1 MDLRIISE
9 KIFPLSASSL
19 EKLEAISEII
29 SLPKGEILFQQNKIE
44 TDIYFLKKG
53 IVRAFSEIDGSQIT
67 FWFGLEADVVLSMNS
82 YVHKKPGY
90 ETIELLEN
98 CEFYKIGTNQLNE
111 LFLKNLELSNWG
123 RKLAEKELVKVE
135 KRLIDRQF
143 LSASER
149 YQQLLHLHP
158 QLIKRVALIHI
169 ASFLGIT
176 AVSLSRIRSKV
187 K

>member
-1 MDLRIISE
+1 MDLKIISE
-9 KIFPLSASSL
+9 KIWKLSASSL

-29 SLPKGEILFQQNKIE
+29 SFPKGEILFHQNKIE

-67 FWFGLEADVVLSMNS
+67 FWFGLEGDVVLSMNS
-82 YVHKKPGY
+82 YVNKKPGY
-90 ETIELLEN
+90 ETIELLEDS
-98 CEFYKIGTNQLNE
+98 EFYKIKTSKLND
-111 LFLKNLELSNWG
+111 LYLKDLELSNWG
-123 RKLAEKELVKVE
+123 RKLAEQELIKVE

-149 YQQLLHLHP
+149 YKQLLMLYP
-158 QLIKRVALIHI
+158 QLIKRVALVHI

-176 AVSLSRIRSKV
+176 AVSLSRIRSMV